1 MELNE
6 KQKAILQ
13 VAESLIAEK
22 GFEATSI
29 REISKRANINLA
41 MVSYY
46 FGSKEKLLEA
56 LFNYR
61 TEDTRIRLES
71 VFQENEKSV
80 IEKLQTIADI
90 YTDKVFKHSHFHKI
104 MLKETAHI
112 ESPILF
118 EFIKKIKLNTRE
130 TINRLLEEGKRTG
143 EINENVTP
151 DHVIS
156 LIIGS
161 TVHIILNEK
170 YYSLIWELE
179 PALSFEE
186 QVKPRIKEQIRY
198 SIKAILTYNETI

>member
-13 VAESLIAEK
+13 VAETLIAEK
-22 GFEATSI
+22 GFEAASI

-46 FGSKEKLLEA
+46 FGSKEKLLEQ
-56 LFNYR
+56 LFNQR
-61 TEDTRIRLES
+61 TEESRIQLES
-71 VFQENEKSV
+71 LFQENSKSTVEKMLV
-80 IEKLQTIADI
+80 VGDI
-90 YTDKVFKHSHFHKI
+90 YTDKVFQNSHFHKI
-104 MLKETAHI
+104 MLRETTHT

-118 EFIKKIKLNTRE
+118 EFIKKIKLSTRE
-130 TINRLLEEGKRTG
+130 LISKLLEEGKKKG
-143 EINENVTP
+143 EINEKITP
-151 DHVIS
+151 DYVIS

-170 YYSLIWELE
+170 FYSHIWELD
-179 PALSFEE
+179 PNRSFEE

-198 SIKAILTYNETI
+198 SIKAILTYNETN